1 MAVVPWYGCPSVSPS
16 SSTSLLLQTKGWENF
31 SAPFSECLC
40 HSSFHL
46 CCLCSKHSSGC
57 TAPTILG
64 GQDKLLAL
72 VFSGTASSWLLTS
85 LPAISFFPPLHRH
98 PKGHHRRFLLG
109 CDSAMACFCLCS
121 CEVNTLLF
129 HQRRANSKLPSC
141 SLSSGSASSRA
152 QPTLARHRQAVGG
165 LPVQQLTSLPNSME
179 PSSVGLGVFVVQD
192 PGLSSKEKTMREVI
206 VLI

>member
-1 MAVVPWYGCPSVSPS
+1 MPLFIPPLLSVLQAQQWLHRTNYFRGPRQAAGTGLLWNCVLMAAHFPSI
-16 SSTSLLLQTKGWENF
+16 TET
-31 SAPFSECLC
+31 
-40 HSSFHL
+40 
-46 CCLCSKHSSGC
+46 
-57 TAPTILG
+57 
-64 GQDKLLAL
+64 
-72 VFSGTASSWLLTS
+72 
-85 LPAISFFPPLHRH
+85 AISFFPPLHRH

-109 CDSAMACFCLCS
+109 CDNAMVCFCLCS

-165 LPVQQLTSLPNSME
+165 LPVQQLTSLPNSTE